1 MEVENFVMKLNEEHE
16 VSVSAGQTPILRFSF
31 PPGTSTADN
40 FLLAVRN
47 EQRQSCVFLGISDT
61 TCPWND
67 EPRTLRNNKVSSR
80 FLSLGY
86 FPIRAQDYNGGFV
99 LVFKETELSDCI
111 SGVTE
116 QSFSSDSTKT
126 LRVTVTKMPSSFSRP
141 IMIAVVSFL
150 LIGVLMVLVL
160 TYCWHTKY
168 SHCQSQEENCDVTED
183 SRANVERAHWQVY
196 LPELTEKYKGRVH
209 LILMCNLMD

>member
-1 MEVENFVMKLNEEHE
+1 M
-16 VSVSAGQTPILRFSF
+16 
-31 PPGTSTADN
+31 
-40 FLLAVRN
+40 
-47 EQRQSCVFLGISDT
+47 
-61 TCPWND
+61 
-67 EPRTLRNNKVSSR
+67 
-80 FLSLGY
+80 
-86 FPIRAQDYNGGFV
+86 
-99 LVFKETELSDCI
+99 LVFRETELSDCI

-116 QSFSSDSTKT
+116 QGVSSDSTKT

-168 SHCQSQEENCDVTED
+168 SHCRSQEENCDVTED